1 MNNNENR
8 SFNNSNNINP
18 NHQSANNINSQSQI
32 NNGINLDPQY
42 QQENNI
48 GNNQQTQVSNN
59 SNLNL
64 LQFFIGDNYDKI
76 TTRNFSFAGA
86 FFGGLYFLYRK
97 MYLYGIIFYSLTCF
111 LTFIGLD
118 IFILIPCSIVMIVLQ
133 GMFTNKLYIN
143 YAKKK
148 VETIVSQN
156 PDCTQND
163 IAMICT
169 KQGGKN
175 GIFKVLLIAIIVS
188 ICINFIISKLN
199 LKQNNSNQLQIFS
212 FLKSDN
218 NKTNGNSDSND
229 KNTTIDNNKKTD
241 SEESDI
247 DNYDNWE
254 TDGYILYY
262 SDEKISDSFTMTI
275 PNVFISESSKN
286 NDYSEKHVYKTN
298 GDGVFN
304 ECSVSFN
311 AITNYTSAEKFLKKL
326 SWYKNSE
333 EKFDYMD
340 INNLTWY
347 GFATEEMFGTTYYL
361 GTTKNDKVYL
371 IEYII
376 ESEANQSAC
385 GSYLDTIMYS
395 IYSK

>member
-148 VETIVSQN
+148 VETIVAQN

-275 PNVFISESSKN
+275 PNVFI
-286 NDYSEKHVYKTN
+286 
-298 GDGVFN
+298 
-304 ECSVSFN
+304 
-311 AITNYTSAEKFLKKL
+311 
-326 SWYKNSE
+326 
-333 EKFDYMD
+333 
-340 INNLTWY
+340 
-347 GFATEEMFGTTYYL
+347 
-361 GTTKNDKVYL
+361 
-371 IEYII
+371 
-376 ESEANQSAC
+376 
-385 GSYLDTIMYS
+385 
-395 IYSK
+395 